1 MEMELCT
8 TRVGISMLQT
18 IATLFGTALKLLLV
32 DFCLR
37 AHSKWCVA
45 GLPSCCLLLCHGHAG
60 GAFPGAAG
68 NQGAASHSRAGLDA
82 ELPSTSQQGVTAAT
96 AQATSSVRGKR

>member
-1 MEMELCT
+1 
-8 TRVGISMLQT
+8 MLQT
-18 IATLFGTALKLLLV
+18 IAALFGTALKLLLV

-68 NQGAASHSRAGLDA
+68 NQGATSHSRAGLDA